1 MATTIRG
8 KVMNGPTPIM
18 YIMFSVTALASPM
31 RRSR

>member
-1 MATTIRG
+1 
-8 KVMNGPTPIM
+8 MNGPTPIM

>member
-1 MATTIRG
+1 
-8 KVMNGPTPIM
+8 VMNGPTPIM